1 MGVFVQME
9 PDRNCALSLL
19 PDFLYRV
26 VAEDLVFGDHQKTLK
41 EGIVVVNELMG
52 KSHQVIDFLLL
63 RNSDFFEDFLNR
75 VPHLLD
81 FHRGHVEPDELFFSL
96 SEKWN

>member
-1 MGVFVQME
+1 MGIFVQME
-9 PDRNCALSLL
+9 PYWNCAISLL
-19 PDFLYRV
+19 PDFLNCV
-26 VAEDLVFGDHQKTLK
+26 VAEDLIFGDHQKTLK
-41 EGIVVVNELMG
+41 ECVIVINELMRE
-52 KSHQVIDFLLL
+52 SHQVVDFLLL

-75 VPHLLD
+75 VPHLLN